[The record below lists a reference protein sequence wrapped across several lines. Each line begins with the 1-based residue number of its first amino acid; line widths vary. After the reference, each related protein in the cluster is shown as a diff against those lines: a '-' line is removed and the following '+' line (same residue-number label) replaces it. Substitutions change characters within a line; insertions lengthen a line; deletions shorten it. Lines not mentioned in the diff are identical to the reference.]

1 MKRDLSESM
10 FHSFRFDRSFHRSVC
25 VFDTASEPLAFGI
38 GIVSPKST
46 LDDLT
51 DTRPPDELSSTS
63 RTRSVNPDTTAP
75 AETGL
80 FNTSQ
85 FVQLRGV
92 LPQHH
97 TTRSAVHRGEPP
109 QPGLAIVDPIV

>member
-46 LDDLT
+46 LDDLLT
-51 DTRPPDELSSTS
+51 LDRLM
-63 RTRSVNPDTTAP
+63 N
-75 AETGL
+75 
-80 FNTSQ
+80 
-85 FVQLRGV
+85 
-92 LPQHH
+92 
-97 TTRSAVHRGEPP
+97 
-109 QPGLAIVDPIV
+109 